1 MESIQDYLFAY
12 YTQAVTNELQ
22 RLVAPGETEADDSS
36 SSSTT
41 TSRAQDDSDLLAKL
55 RKVHAMQELC
65 ALLIGIGHSES
76 IQYFHFAFV
85 KHCRIYGVLQHLAR
99 ALGYALDLDP
109 VSRKTM
115 DAAGVIFSL
124 FATTPEQVNE
134 LLAEIEETSKLI
146 DFMIE
151 SLTAKAG
158 DVLYLHAMCH
168 AFANL
173 HRVSAGARG
182 LQVVSEPA
190 FRNISAG
197 LYKSMHSAV
206 MVHPIEPQL
215 VAEYIILA
223 LAFLPSAREPDSD
236 DGLKFL
242 LKDGVSAFDLFLVIS
257 VCLQNYVLPAE
268 FCTHIHALLP
278 QSFGEK
284 SFAQFVALK
293 TLMTSGTPVEATLK
307 SDDDDS

>member
-22 RLVAPGETEADDSS
+22 RLVAPGETEAHDS

-41 TSRAQDDSDLLAKL
+41 TSRAQDSDLLAKQ

-85 KHCRIYGVLQHLAR
+85 KHCRIYGALQHLAR
-99 ALGYALDLDP
+99 ALDYALELDP

-124 FATTPEQVNE
+124 FATTREQVNE
-134 LLAEIEETSKLI
+134 FLTEIEDTTRLI

-182 LQVVSEPA
+182 LEVW
-190 FRNISAG
+190 
-197 LYKSMHSAV
+197 
-206 MVHPIEPQL
+206 
-215 VAEYIILA
+215 
-223 LAFLPSAREPDSD
+223 
-236 DGLKFL
+236 
-242 LKDGVSAFDLFLVIS
+242 
-257 VCLQNYVLPAE
+257 
-268 FCTHIHALLP
+268 
-278 QSFGEK
+278 
-284 SFAQFVALK
+284 
-293 TLMTSGTPVEATLK
+293 
-307 SDDDDS
+307 